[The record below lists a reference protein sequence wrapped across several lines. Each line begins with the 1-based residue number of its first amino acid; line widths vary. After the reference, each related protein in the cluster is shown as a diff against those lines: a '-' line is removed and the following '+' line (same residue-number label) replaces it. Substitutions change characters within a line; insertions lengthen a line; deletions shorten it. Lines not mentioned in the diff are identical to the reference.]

1 MKTYSV
7 NVDRIGGGP
16 EHGRTVSLT
25 SGHGVG
31 ELLRHF
37 PASEASAA
45 RSYEAR
51 LQRVAEIL
59 NETAA
64 ADALAAA
71 ADALDMAQAQVESER
86 DRKVLIAAMRAA
98 REAARSL

>member
-7 NVDRIGGGP
+7 ATNETGSAP

-25 SGHGVG
+25 SGHGIG

-37 PASEASAA
+37 PSNEAAAA

-59 NETAA
+59 NEPIASAA
-64 ADALAAA
+64 LEAA
-71 ADALDMAQAQVESER
+71 ADALDMAQAQVDSDR
-86 DRKVLIAAMRAA
+86 DRRVLVAAMQAA

>member
-7 NVDRIGGGP
+7 TANETGGGH
-16 EHGRTVSLT
+16 ERGRTVSLT
-25 SGHGVG
+25 SGHGIG

-45 RSYEAR
+45 RAYEAR

-64 ADALAAA
+64 AAALAAA
-71 ADALDMAQAQVESER
+71 ADALDMAQAQVDCDR
-86 DRKVLIAAMRAA
+86 DRKVLIAAMQAARAA
-98 REAARSL
+98 ASSL